1 MMSARCV
8 QWQYSTL
15 CSTLLHHHN
24 KPQSMCQ
31 SNVSNVSRQRCI
43 QWQYSTSTLLRRTSA
58 AASVANDKSSAR

>member
-24 KPQSMCQ
+24 KPQSMCHIILKQ
-31 SNVSNVSRQRCI
+31 SALRPVAVQHLHAPAPQIGNCQR
-43 QWQYSTSTLLRRTSA
+43 S
-58 AASVANDKSSAR
+58 K